1 MKKPYIILLF
11 LFLLVELELVAQDQQ
26 FTQFYAVPTYVNPA
40 FAGASVQSRIATQ
53 YRNQWSAIPGAFS
66 AFNMSYDQYL
76 PNLNSGIGMLVHH
89 DRAGSGALRTTGAH
103 FQYAYEARIKRNWF
117 FRPALQFGYV
127 NKAID
132 FDKLTFYD
140 QMIRDGDQ
148 PSVEFGTVR
157 PVNYFDMAAGLL
169 TYGPKFW
176 FGISA
181 FHNNAPNVSFY
192 DNAEVQ
198 LVRKISAHGGLRI
211 RLKGNSLMKLDHYV
225 VVAANYQ
232 AQRMYDQLDFGF
244 YYEMSPVIFGIWYR
258 GLPAKSNGYGYAN
271 HDAVAVLLG
280 FQASRYKIGYS
291 YDITMSKLGIG
302 SSAGSHEISLVYQ
315 WSNRVSQ
322 RAKKIRIMPCAK
334 F

>member
-1 MKKPYIILLF
+1 MKRLYIIILIVLITENILL
-11 LFLLVELELVAQDQQ
+11 AQDQQ

-40 FAGASVQSRIATQ
+40 FAGASVQSRVAMQ
-53 YRNQWSAIPGAFS
+53 YRNQWAAIPGG
-66 AFNMSYDQYL
+66 FNSFNAAYDQYL
-76 PNLNSGIGMLVHH
+76 PNLNSGVGMLVHY

-132 FDKLTFYD
+132 FDRLTFYD

-148 PSVEFGTVR
+148 QSIEWGTVR
-157 PVNYFDMAAGLL
+157 PTSYFDMAAGLL

-176 FGISA
+176 FGVSA
-181 FHNNAPNVSFY
+181 FHGNSPDVSFY
-192 DNAEVQ
+192 ERTEAP
-198 LVRKISAHGGLRI
+198 LARKVSAHGGLRV
-211 RLKGNSLMKLDHYV
+211 RLKGNSLMKLDHYMV
-225 VVAANYQ
+225 FAANYQ
-232 AQRMYDQLDFGF
+232 AQQMYDQLDVGF
-244 YYEMSPVIFGIWYR
+244 YYEMQPMVLGVWYR
-258 GLPAKSNGYGYAN
+258 GLPAKSNRYGYAN
-271 HDAVAVLLG
+271 HDAVAILLG

-291 YDITMSKLGIG
+291 YDITVSKLGIG

>member
-1 MKKPYIILLF
+1 MKKPYLLIVIV
-11 LFLLVELELVAQDQQ
+11 LLVELRMLAQDQQ

-40 FAGASVQSRIATQ
+40 FAGASIQSRIAAQ
-53 YRNQWSAIPGAFS
+53 YRNQWSAIPGGFN

-76 PNLNSGIGMLVHH
+76 PNLNSGVGMLVNY

-127 NKAID
+127 NKSID

-140 QMIRDGDQ
+140 QMMRDGDQ

-181 FHNNAPNVSFY
+181 FHNNAPENSFY
-192 DNAEVQ
+192 EKKEAP
-198 LVRKISAHGGLRI
+198 LARKVSAHGGLRI

-225 VVAANYQ
+225 VLAANYQ
-232 AQRMYDQLDFGF
+232 AQQMYDQLDFGF
-244 YYEMSPVIFGIWYR
+244 YYEMSPVIFGVWYR
-258 GLPAKSNGYGYAN
+258 GLPAKSNRYGYAN

-315 WSNRVSQ
+315 WSNKVSQ

>member
-1 MKKPYIILLF
+1 MKRPYILIMILL
-11 LFLLVELELVAQDQQ
+11 LCEWRMQAQDQQ

-40 FAGASVQSRIATQ
+40 FAGASVQSRVAMQ
-53 YRNQWSAIPGAFS
+53 YRNQWSAIPGG
-66 AFNMSYDQYL
+66 FNSFNAAYDQFL
-76 PNLNSGIGMLVHH
+76 PNLNSGVGMLVHY

-127 NKAID
+127 NKSID
-132 FDKLTFYD
+132 FDRLTFYD
-140 QMIRDGDQ
+140 QMVRDGNE
-148 PSVEFGTVR
+148 PSLEWGTVR

-181 FHNNAPNVSFY
+181 FHANNPDVSFY
-192 DNAEVQ
+192 EKNDAP
-198 LVRKISAHGGLRI
+198 LVRKVSAHGGLRL
-211 RLKGNSLMKLDHYV
+211 RLKGNSLMKLDHYIV
-225 VVAANYQ
+225 LAANYQ
-232 AQRMYDQLDFGF
+232 AQQMYDQLDFGF
-244 YYEMSPVIFGIWYR
+244 YYEMSPMILGVWYR
-258 GLPAKSNGYGYAN
+258 GLPAKSNRYGYAN

-291 YDITMSKLGIG
+291 YDITVSKLGIG